1 MTSLFK
7 SSGSGIIS
15 NSIIA
20 STTSD
25 SDSATSFSSHP
36 DDAAKL
42 LEYSVAA
49 NPPLPSTSSPAC
61 DASATPTIATH
72 ESPAL
77 GTLAAVSQ
85 PLPVLSSPTSSS
97 GLLDQ
102 GSAATTPTTPAA
114 GGSAGKKRTSSYLRV
129 DPSVPESLPP
139 SKVVVRNQQQ
149 GGVEFSLSRH
159 FASTSVSD
167 AEPGQCLPHTPTSP
181 AFQAARAQP
190 GPSVVAATPQAFD
203 PTCPSSSTTLGEVPR
218 PIAEA
223 ALSPYSYH
231 SLAPTATYS
240 LGASYSTP
248 LVPAAASAVPTGS
261 PAATP
266 YIPMAPPA
274 STSPVAVVHPP
285 APPTTS
291 TTSPSSRHALDS
303 YRVNGEDKPKP
314 ALDDYETLVT
324 LGTGTFGRVYLCRRR
339 NTDEYYAMK
348 ILRKAEVVKLKQV
361 EHINSERTI
370 LSQVEFPF
378 IVHLYNTFQDQT
390 SLFMLQEYVV
400 GGELFTHLRK
410 AGRFPNDVT
419 RFYAAEIVLAI
430 EYLHNKDIIYRDLK
444 PENLL
449 LSTEGHIKITDFGF
463 SKKVEDR
470 TWTLCGTPEYL
481 APEIIQSKGHGKAV
495 DWWALGILIF
505 EMLAGYPPFFDDNP
519 FGIYEK
525 ILAGRIAFPSHFDP
539 AAKDLIRRLLTA
551 DRTKRLGN
559 LKDGPAD
566 IKRHRWFQA
575 VEWDAL
581 LACKV
586 NAPIVPSYRHLGD
599 TSNFD
604 RYPEAPQDSN
614 PEPGVDPFRHL
625 FPDF

>member
-7 SSGSGIIS
+7 SSGSDIIS

-20 STTSD
+20 STSSG
-25 SDSATSFSSHP
+25 SDSAASFSSHP

-49 NPPLPSTSSPAC
+49 NPQLPSTSSPPC
-61 DASATPTIATH
+61 DAPLAPTTTAH

-85 PLPVLSSPTSSS
+85 PPPSLSSPTSSS
-97 GLLDQ
+97 GPTDQ
-102 GSAATTPTTPAA
+102 GSAVTLPTTPAA
-114 GGSAGKKRTSSYLRV
+114 GGSSGKKRTSSYLRV

-139 SKVVVRNQQQ
+139 SKVVVRNQLQ

-159 FASTSVSD
+159 LASTSVSD
-167 AEPGQCLPHTPTSP
+167 TGPSQCLPHTPTSP

-190 GPSVVAATPQAFD
+190 GPSVVTVTPHAFD
-203 PTCPSSSTTLGEVPR
+203 PTCPSSSAILGEVPR

-223 ALSPYSYH
+223 ALSPYSQH
-231 SLAPTATYS
+231 SLAPAATYS
-240 LGASYSTP
+240 LGAPFSTP
-248 LVPAAASAVPTGS
+248 LASAAASVVPTGS
-261 PAATP
+261 PAAAP

-274 STSPVAVVHPP
+274 TSSPVAVAHPP
-285 APPTTS
+285 APPTAAAS
-291 TTSPSSRHALDS
+291 TRHALDS
-303 YRVNGEDKPKP
+303 YRVNGEDKLTP
-314 ALDDYETLVT
+314 ALGDYETLIT
-324 LGTGTFGRVYLCRRR
+324 LGTGTFGRVYLCRRH

-348 ILRKAEVVKLKQV
+348 ILRKADVVKLKQV

-525 ILAGRIAFPSHFDP
+525 ILSGKIAFPSHFDP
-539 AAKDLIRRLLTA
+539 SAKDLIRRLLTA

-575 VEWDAL
+575 VDWDAL
-581 LACKV
+581 LTCKV
-586 NAPIVPSYRHLGD
+586 SAPIVPSYRHLGD

-604 RYPEAPQDSN
+604 RYPEAPRDPN

-625 FPDF
+625 FPEF